1 MSDQKEKEIY
11 VPHTAVEVLEML
23 EEEYPDTI
31 QREPLESM
39 WDYGHETG
47 IQVVIDFLR
56 SRLNAEFIN
65 EEDENVF
72 DGRNSK
78 D

>member
-1 MSDQKEKEIY
+1 MSEIKEKELFI
-11 VPHTAVEVLEML
+11 PNTAKEVLVML
-23 EEEYPDTI
+23 EDEYPDTI

-47 IQVVIDFLR
+47 IQIVIDFLR

-65 EEDENVF
+65 EKDENMF
-72 DGRNSK
+72 DAGDS
-78 D
+78 